1 MRSDVNRC
9 WRLVSRPVGLLKDS
23 DFTFSEEPIPE
34 PKADGEL
41 LVRTLY
47 LSVDPTQRIW
57 LDRDSYVP
65 AIPIGDVVRAGG
77 VGKVVRSNSPDFAP
91 GDLVQGLLGW
101 QDYALLRAG
110 KRELLPA
117 SKLPPGISPE
127 LALSVFGV
135 TGLTAYF
142 GLLHV
147 GRVKEGETVV
157 VSGAAGATGMMAGQI
172 AKVKGC
178 RAIGIAGGPEKC
190 VWLTGELGFDASIDY
205 RSEDVA
211 ARLRELCP
219 SGIDIYF
226 DNVGGAILDAAL
238 AQLAMRG
245 RVVLSGA
252 IGDYTAS
259 EAPPGP
265 KNYVNL
271 LMKRGRM
278 EGFIVTDHLGHF
290 NEAVSDL
297 VGWVSAGKI
306 KNRVDVQEGLER
318 APATLNRLFTSA
330 NTGKQLLKVAD
341 A

>member
-9 WRLVSRPVGLLKDS
+9 WRLASRPVGLLKDS
-23 DFTFSEEPIPE
+23 DFTFREEPVPE
-34 PKADGEL
+34 PKADGDI

-57 LDRDSYVP
+57 LARDSYMP
-65 AIPIGDVVRAGG
+65 AVPIGDVVRAGG

-101 QDYALLRAG
+101 QDYAILTAG

-117 SKLPPGISPE
+117 SKLPPGIPPE

-142 GLLHV
+142 GLLHI

-157 VSGAAGATGMMAGQI
+157 VSGAAGATGMMVGQI
-172 AKVKGC
+172 AKAKGC

-190 VWLTGELGFDASIDY
+190 AWITGELGFDTAIDY

-219 SGIDIYF
+219 SGIDVYF

-238 AQLAMRG
+238 AELAMRG
-245 RVVLSGA
+245 RVVLCGA
-252 IGDYTAS
+252 IGDYTES
-259 EAPPGP
+259 ESPPGP
-265 KNYVNL
+265 KNYINL
-271 LMKRGRM
+271 LMRRGRM
-278 EGFIVTDHLGHF
+278 EGFIVTDFLGQV

-297 VGWVSAGKI
+297 AGWVSSGKI
-306 KNRVDVQEGLER
+306 KNRVDVQEGLEK

-341 A
+341 P